1 MPAVWCVGRN
11 GASRPEQRAVCPQA
25 GGAQATES
33 GAMPATPPLQSRT
46 ALLWPRLARAG
57 WWLAALLLALLAWGP
72 AHPAAAATSTAHTPP
87 VRLDGTAHSLPLA
100 QRSVAWVDR
109 TGQLTVEQV
118 EQQADRL
125 PFEPRTQGQRVS
137 LGTTGA
143 LWVRFDAWVQDP
155 DSHWE
160 LELARSGTDQ
170 VSVYHRR
177 ADGGWRQQHAGDRIA
192 VRDWPSPDRYPVFA
206 LDPRTDA
213 PVTYWV
219 RIEHVR
225 VPFSGELFIHSH
237 RQLREQRI
245 LQQFLL
251 GAYFGMALLLTAVAV
266 ANGLVFRDRS
276 FLAYAGYISLL
287 GLSLAA
293 SLGVGGQFLWPQAA
307 GWNGLAEF
315 VLLPLVA
322 AVAVLFVRQVVQPRR
337 IGLALDRI
345 ALSLAAL
352 LLVLTEWDVVQ
363 PGPWSFQAITAVGA
377 LTMVT
382 IYAMLWAAWRT
393 GDRWVRWIALGI
405 LPVLL
410 AGALPVLRNFNL
422 ISSGFLT
429 QYAMVIAAAIEAPL
443 LIYGLL
449 QRSSLQ
455 HEAQARAKA
464 LSLTEPLTGL
474 CNRHNFMLRLHDSL
488 VRAQRYRHHNAL
500 LLITLD
506 NHDFFVREHGREVA
520 DRALVLTGSLLRSV
534 ARDVDTAARVSDSGF
549 ALLMEGPVRGP
560 QAVAAATSVLA
571 RGLRPSDELPV
582 GSTLK
587 FKIVLALLPQDSV
600 ELQVNAQAHL
610 DWLQIAMDALRR
622 EPRRSIQSVNF

>member
-1 MPAVWCVGRN
+1 MSVAPEFQTRATTRWPTPASTV
-11 GASRPEQRAVCPQA
+11 
-25 GGAQATES
+25 
-33 GAMPATPPLQSRT
+33 
-46 ALLWPRLARAG
+46 
-57 WWLAALLLALLAWGP
+57 WWLAALLVLVLTWTTTQQAF
-72 AHPAAAATSTAHTPP
+72 AATAVPTTP
-87 VRLDGTAHSLPLA
+87 VRLDGTTVHSLPLA

-118 EQQADRL
+118 EQQADAL
-125 PFEPRTQGQRVS
+125 PFERRDRAHRVT
-137 LGTTGA
+137 LGAQGA
-143 LWVRFDAWVQDP
+143 LWIRFDAWVQDSA
-155 DSHWE
+155 SHWE
-160 LELARSGTDQ
+160 LELERSGTDRI
-170 VSVYHRR
+170 SLYHRG
-177 ADGGWRQQHAGDRIA
+177 ADGRWQAQHAGDSIA

-206 LDPRTDA
+206 LDQRTDA

-219 RIEHVR
+219 RIEHAR
-225 VPFSGELFIHSH
+225 VPFSGELLIHSH
-237 RQLREQRI
+237 GQLREQRI
-245 LQQFLL
+245 RQQFLL

-276 FLAYAGYISLL
+276 FLAYAGYFSLL
-287 GLSLAA
+287 GLQLAA
-293 SLGVGGQFLWPQAA
+293 SMGVAGQFLWP
-307 GWNGLAEF
+307 GSPRWNGLAEF

-322 AVAVLFVRQVVQPRR
+322 AAAILFVRQVVQPRR
-337 IGLALDRI
+337 IGRLLDRLSI
-345 ALSLAAL
+345 SLAVAL
-352 LLVLTEWDVVQ
+352 IVLTGWDLAAPSRASFLTITVV
-363 PGPWSFQAITAVGA
+363 GTC
-377 LTMVT
+377 TMVA
-382 IYAMLWAAWRT
+382 IYAMLWSAWRT
-393 GDRWVRWIALGI
+393 GDRWVRWTALGM

-410 AGALPVLRNFNL
+410 AGTLPALRNFNL

-443 LIYGLL
+443 LFYGLL

-474 CNRHNFMLRLHDSL
+474 CNRHNFMLRLHESL

-500 LLITLD
+500 LLIALD

-571 RGLRPSDELPV
+571 GGLRPSDELPV

-587 FKIVLALLPQDSV
+587 LKIVLALLPQDSV
-600 ELQVNAQAHL
+600 ELQFNAQAHL
-610 DWLQIAMDALRR
+610 DWLQIAMEELRR
-622 EPRRSIQSVNF
+622 DPRRSIQSVNF

>member
-1 MPAVWCVGRN
+1 MSLNR
-11 GASRPEQRAVCPQA
+11 
-25 GGAQATES
+25 
-33 GAMPATPPLQSRT
+33 
-46 ALLWPRLARAG
+46 RAG
-57 WWLAALLLALLAWGP
+57 WKPAAFASAGSLCLASLRGLLGLWLGLAL
-72 AHPAAAATSTAHTPP
+72 ATTAHAETTSDAPRPPP
-87 VRLDGTAHSLPLA
+87 VVLDGTAHSTALA
-100 QRSVAWVDR
+100 QRSTWWVDA
-109 TGQLTVEQV
+109 TGQLSVQDVEQR
-118 EQQADRL
+118 QAGL
-125 PFEPRTQGQRVS
+125 TFAPRGAAHRVQ
-137 LGTTGA
+137 LGSTGA
-143 LWVRFDAWVQDP
+143 LWVRFEVWAQDP
-155 DSHWE
+155 RSHWE
-160 LELARSGTDQ
+160 LELARSGTDRI
-170 VSVYHRR
+170 SLYHRG
-177 ADGGWRQQHAGDRIA
+177 ADGRWQAQHAGDRIA
-192 VRDWPSPDRYPVFA
+192 VRDWPSPDRYPVFT

-219 RIEHVR
+219 RIEHAR
-225 VPFSGELFIHSH
+225 VPYSGELFIHSH
-237 RQLREQRI
+237 GRLREQRI

-251 GAYFGMALLLTAVAV
+251 GAYFGMTLLLTAVAV

-293 SLGVGGQFLWPQAA
+293 SLGVGGQFLWPHAP
-307 GWNGLAEF
+307 GWNGAAEF

-322 AVAVLFVRQVVQPRR
+322 AAAILFVRQVVQPRR
-337 IGLALDRI
+337 IGPTLDRL

-352 LLVLTEWDVVQ
+352 LIVLTVWDVLR
-363 PGPWSFQAITAVGA
+363 PSAWSFQTITAVGS
-377 LTMVT
+377 LTMLA
-382 IYAMLWAAWRT
+382 IYAMLWVAWRT

-429 QYAMVIAAAIEAPL
+429 QYAMVIAAALEAPL

-488 VRAQRYRHHNAL
+488 VRAQRYHHHNAL

-506 NHDFFVREHGREVA
+506 NHAWFAQEHGREVA

-571 RGLRPSDELPV
+571 GGLRPSSELPV

-587 FKIVLALLPQDSV
+587 LKIVLALLPQDSV
-600 ELQVNAQAHL
+600 ELQLNAQAHL
-610 DWLQIAMDALRR
+610 DWLQIAMDELRR
-622 EPRRSIQSVNF
+622 DPRRSIQTLNF

>member
-1 MPAVWCVGRN
+1 MSVAPILPSC
-11 GASRPEQRAVCPQA
+11 S
-25 GGAQATES
+25 
-33 GAMPATPPLQSRT
+33 T
-46 ALLWPRLARAG
+46 ANRRHLARAG
-57 WWLAALLLALLAWGP
+57 WWLAALLLALCAWAP
-72 AHPAAAATSTAHTPP
+72 AHRATAATAAPTA

-100 QRSVAWVDR
+100 QRSVAWVDAS
-109 TGQLTVEQV
+109 GALTVEEV
-118 EQQADRL
+118 EQQADAL
-125 PFEPRTQGQRVS
+125 PFERRDRAHRVS
-137 LGTTGA
+137 LGATGA
-143 LWVRFDAWVQDP
+143 LWVRFDAWVQDT

-160 LELARSGTDQ
+160 LELARSGTDR

-177 ADGGWRQQHAGDRIA
+177 ADGHWHEQHAGDRIA
-192 VRDWPSPDRYPVFA
+192 VSDWPSPDRYPVFA

-219 RIEHVR
+219 RIEHAR

-293 SLGVGGQFLWPQAA
+293 SLGVGGQFLWPHAP

-315 VLLPLVA
+315 LLLPLVA
-322 AVAVLFVRQVVQPRR
+322 AAAILFVRQVVQPRR
-337 IGLALDRI
+337 IGRALDRI

-352 LLVLTEWDVVQ
+352 LIVLTGWDLVQ
-363 PGPWSFQAITAVGA
+363 PSQWSFHTLTAVGS
-377 LTMVT
+377 LTMVAV
-382 IYAMLWAAWRT
+382 YAMLWAAWRT

-488 VRAQRYRHHNAL
+488 VRAQRYRHHTAL

-520 DRALVLTGSLLRSV
+520 DRALVLAGSLLRSV

-560 QAVAAATSVLA
+560 QAVAAATSIVA
-571 RGLRPSDELPV
+571 GGLRPSDELPV

-587 FKIVLALLPQDSV
+587 LKIVLALLPQDSV
-600 ELQVNAQAHL
+600 ELQLNAQAHL
-610 DWLQIAMDALRR
+610 NWLQIALDELRSD
-622 EPRRSIQSVNF
+622 PKRSIQSVNF